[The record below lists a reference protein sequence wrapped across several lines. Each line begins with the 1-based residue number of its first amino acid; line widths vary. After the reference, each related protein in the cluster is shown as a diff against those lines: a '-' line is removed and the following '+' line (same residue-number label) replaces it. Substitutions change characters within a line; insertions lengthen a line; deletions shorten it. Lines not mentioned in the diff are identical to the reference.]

1 MARLLEPALHEVFT
15 HAAGQRCHQ
24 RRPRLARLNMRAEN
38 ESIALLRDLYAFDV
52 EAEFLRQADGLR
64 FSGME
69 YPCKMGQGLLRYVS
83 TEAHIRFFDPQS
95 RKDGSLASGDLPERA
110 LFLRRAGCTKPA
122 PSLRALTT

>member
-1 MARLLEPALHEVFT
+1 MKSSLMPR
-15 HAAGQRCHQ
+15 GQRCHQ
-24 RRPRLARLNMRAEN
+24 RRPRLARLDMRAEN

-52 EAEFLRQADGLR
+52 EAEFLQQADGLR
-64 FSGME
+64 VSEME
-69 YPCKMGQGLLRYVS
+69 YPCKMGQGRLRYVS
-83 TEAHIRFFDPQS
+83 TEAYIRRVDPQS